1 MNRFMLAAV
10 PAAILGAATAF
21 AQAKPAAA
29 PAQAHAGA
37 THHVRM
43 MMQGSHYVFEPANFT
58 IHVGDVVEFDNVSG
72 FPHNVS
78 FEPAK
83 IPAGAAAVLN
93 AAMANR
99 TGNLQGPMFTQAG
112 QKYTISFANAPAG
125 TYDYFCLPHKAMGM
139 KGVITVAAAGGAAR
153 H

>member
-1 MNRFMLAAV
+1 MKRMFSVVAVALA
-10 PAAILGAATAF
+10 LGAANATAQN
-21 AQAKPAAA
+21 AHPAA
-29 PAQAHAGA
+29 PAGPRPA
-37 THHVRM
+37 VRVQM
-43 MMQGSHYVFEPANFT
+43 MMQGSTYKFMPANFT
-58 IHVGDVVEFDNVSG
+58 IHVGDVVEFVNVSG

-78 FEPAK
+78 FDAAK

-112 QKYTISFANAPAG
+112 QTYRISFANAPVG
-125 TYDYFCLPHKAMGM
+125 TYGYFCLPHKPMGM
-139 KGVITVAAAGGAAR
+139 VGTITVAAAAR

>member
-1 MNRFMLAAV
+1 MKRSIFAA
-10 PAAILGAATAF
+10 AAALTLGAAAAF
-21 AQAKPAAA
+21 AQAKPAA
-29 PAQAHAGA
+29 PAHAGT

-43 MMQGSHYVFEPANFT
+43 MMQGSHYMFSPANFT
-58 IHVGDVVEFDNVSG
+58 IHQGDVVEFENVSG

-78 FEPAK
+78 FEPSQ

-112 QKYTISFANAPAG
+112 QKYEVSFANAPAG
-125 TYDYFCLPHKAMGM
+125 QYHYFCLPHKAMGM
-139 KGVITVAAAGGAAR
+139 VGVITVTAGARGGAAR

>member
-1 MNRFMLAAV
+1 MKRFILAAV
-10 PAAILGAATAF
+10 PVLALSAVVSSAR
-21 AQAKPAAA
+21 AQAAHPAAA
-29 PAQAHAGA
+29 PAVR
-37 THHVRM
+37 VRM
-43 MMQGSHYVFEPANFT
+43 MMQGSKYQFEPANFT
-58 IHVGDVVEFDNVSG
+58 VHPGDVVEFVNVSG

-93 AAMANR
+93 AAMPNR

-112 QKYTISFANAPAG
+112 QTYRISFANAPVG

-139 KGVITVAAAGGAAR
+139 KGTITVAAGGRAR